1 MATEPTSAAEVRIR
15 ETFKEA
21 ARIQSATGDAAAA
34 AIGRAAAVMCVA
46 LRAGGK
52 IIVFGNGG
60 SAADSQHFAA
70 ELVGRFQRERRPL
83 SAVALTTDTSVITAV
98 ANDYAYEQVF
108 ARQVAALGRSGD
120 VAFGISTSGRSV
132 NVLRA
137 FEEAKRNGLTT
148 VALVGDGGEPLADVT
163 IHVPTANTA
172 RIQEAHRTALHA
184 LCGVIEEEVG
194 GTAPGQGQA

>member
-1 MATEPTSAAEVRIR
+1 MATEATRAAEVRIR

-21 ARIQSATGDAAAA
+21 ARIQSATGDVAAA

-46 LRAGGK
+46 LKAGGK

-137 FEEAKRNGLTT
+137 LEEAKRNGLTT

-194 GTAPGQGQA
+194 GRSPGQGQA